1 MASQV
6 PGGPAD
12 RHDVTWVLSAALNL
26 VIAACYFVISGLIL
40 RGLVRAGEWR
50 TNRLGLA
57 TAGIFYTCGM
67 HHGLHTLHMVEPTLG
82 FSSPSG
88 LAMRQ
93 AFDWHSIVADTVGA
107 GVALYYVSLRR
118 SYRALLNGPKM
129 FDDKNGQLLR
139 ATLSALDEGVVVYQR
154 SRGVVDAN
162 EAAAAI
168 LGAPREQLLGA
179 SPDAGWWRCVR
190 EDGSPWSP
198 DTLPVAATFAS
209 GKARSRVVVGLD
221 RDDGGW
227 QWLSCTTTPLR
238 DAAGA
243 VEYVVATFT
252 DVTVERAAG
261 ERMAWRALH
270 DELTGLA
277 NRAFLYDRLEEYLA
291 AAADDVGGPYA
302 ILFCDLD
309 GFKAVNDRFGHGV
322 GDALLVSAAA
332 RLAGVMREP
341 DMVARWG
348 GDEFVVL
355 AQGLDR
361 LSVLEFAERLRMAI
375 AAPFELMDADGAP
388 ITVRVTLSVGVAMAR
403 SSAPTVLRLAD
414 VALYEAKRRGRN
426 RVVNA
431 PVALAGQ
438 PD

>member
-1 MASQV
+1 M
-6 PGGPAD
+6 
-12 RHDVTWVLSAALNL
+12 TWVLSAALNF
-26 VIAACYFVISGLIL
+26 VIAVCYFAISGLIV

-57 TAGIFYTCGM
+57 TAGIFYTCAV
-67 HHGLHTLHMVEPTLG
+67 HHGLHTFHMVEPALG

-93 AFDWHSIVADTVGA
+93 AFDWHSIVSDMVGA
-107 GVALYYVSLRR
+107 GVALYYFSLRR

-129 FDDKNGQLLR
+129 FEDKNGQLLR
-139 ATLSALDEGVVVYQR
+139 ATLAALDEGVVVYQR
-154 SRGVVDAN
+154 DRGVVDAN
-162 EAAAAI
+162 EAASVI
-168 LGAPREQLLGA
+168 LGLPREELLGLA
-179 SPDAGWWRCVR
+179 AEGGGRRCFR

-198 DTLPVAATFAS
+198 DSLPVAATFAS
-209 GKARSRVVVGLD
+209 GEGQSRAVVGLAQ
-221 RDDGGW
+221 DDGE
-227 QWLSCTTTPLR
+227 QWLSCTTAPLR

-252 DVTVERAAG
+252 DVTEERAASQ
-261 ERMAWRALH
+261 RMAWRALH

-277 NRAFLYDRLEEYLA
+277 NRAFLYDRLEGSLA
-291 AAADDVGGPYA
+291 AADADGGGPYA

-309 GFKAVNDRFGHGV
+309 GFKGVNDRFGHGV
-322 GDALLVSAAA
+322 GDELLVSTAA
-332 RLAGVMREP
+332 RLGAVMRDG

-355 AQGLDR
+355 ADGLDR
-361 LSVLEFAERLRMAI
+361 SSVLEFAERLRGAI
-375 AAPFELMDADGAP
+375 AAPFELIDEDGNP
-388 ITVRVTLSVGVAMAR
+388 ITVRVTLSVGVAMAGT
-403 SSAPTVLRLAD
+403 SAPTVLRLAD
-414 VALYEAKRRGRN
+414 LALYEAKRRGRN

-431 PVALAGQ
+431 PALAGL